1 MPGREGALISVPCL
15 TISLSHTLCQG
26 LIGVVKGRLAF
37 PLLNLTW
44 LVVGEV
50 GDPPEYLHA

>member
-1 MPGREGALISVPCL
+1 MPGREGAVPCL